1 MAENPKITRPRRG
14 EVYLVNFDPAI
25 GAKIKRTRPALVLQN
40 DIANR
45 WSPITIVSAI
55 TSRFEEPVYPT
66 EVLVRAPEGGLE
78 VDGVVILNQIRS
90 IDKRRLV
97 RRLGMLRPERMRQVE
112 QAILISLGIVRMLR
126 RARRGLVR
134 WDGTG
139 SLLSLDQSVPRE
151 RRKPL
156 KTNEHGG
163 RRQARFPPCSP
174 VFDPF
179 GLADP

>member
-1 MAENPKITRPRRG
+1 
-14 EVYLVNFDPAI
+14 
-25 GAKIKRTRPALVLQN
+25 
-40 DIANR
+40 
-45 WSPITIVSAI
+45 
-55 TSRFEEPVYPT
+55 
-66 EVLVRAPEGGLE
+66 
-78 VDGVVILNQIRS
+78 
-90 IDKRRLV
+90 
-97 RRLGMLRPERMRQVE
+97 MRQVE